1 MLLLLPLPKT
11 PCQKAAMGVFKL
23 CLVMVGGIICVPPR
37 PTPFLYATIAIVGV
51 VVVVRNQQQCRLMM
65 LQARLVMVVVVQV
78 DLAIAAIYVNN
89 DGREKSS

>member
-11 PCQKAAMGVFKL
+11 PCQKAVMAVFKL
-23 CLVMVGGIICVPPR
+23 CLVMVGGIICVPPQ
-37 PTPFLYATIAIVGV
+37 PALFLYATIAIVSV
-51 VVVVRNQQQCRLMM
+51 VVVVRSQRQCQLMM
-65 LQARLVMVVVVQV
+65 LQARLVMVQV